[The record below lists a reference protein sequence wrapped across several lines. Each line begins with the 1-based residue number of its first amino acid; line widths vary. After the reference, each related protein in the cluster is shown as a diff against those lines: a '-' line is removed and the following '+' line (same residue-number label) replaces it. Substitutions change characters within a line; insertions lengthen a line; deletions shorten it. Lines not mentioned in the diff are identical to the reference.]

1 MTVPEGAQRSEDGNY
16 WWDDTQWQLIPEG
29 ERQQAGAASSAAADT
44 GASAAAGAAPAA
56 GASAAPAAGGEPT
69 REDFAHIQTEDQ
81 IDDRAHPYFAPNA
94 DTYPDDLSQATV
106 ADHLSDAP
114 AEGSS

>member
-16 WWDDTQWQLIPEG
+16 WWDGSQWQLIPEG
-29 ERQQAGAASSAAADT
+29 ERQPAGA
-44 GASAAAGAAPAA
+44 ASAAAGA
-56 GASAAPAAGGEPT
+56 GASAAPGGEP
-69 REDFAHIQTEDQ
+69 RKEDFEHIQSEDQ
-81 IDDRAHPYFAPNA
+81 IDDKAHPHFAPNA

-106 ADHLSDAP
+106 ADHLSDEP